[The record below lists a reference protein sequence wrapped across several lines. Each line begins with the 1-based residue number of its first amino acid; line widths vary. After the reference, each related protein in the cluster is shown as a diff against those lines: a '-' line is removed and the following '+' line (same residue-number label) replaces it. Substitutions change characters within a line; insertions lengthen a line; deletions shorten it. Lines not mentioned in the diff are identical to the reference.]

1 MRAMSGFF
9 VFGTKPMAA
18 YVQVPIVVDAVQFLR
33 DDQPWPEE
41 VRPWSESAQPLSGCD
56 AWIRTAMGALCINS
70 TDWVLRW
77 PDGAATVCKHDVFSR
92 LYRPHTER
100 R

>member
-1 MRAMSGFF
+1 
-9 VFGTKPMAA
+9 MAA

-41 VRPWSESAQPLSGCD
+41 VQAWSASGEQLAGSD
-56 AWIRTAMGALCINS
+56 AWIQTPQGALCINS

-77 PDGAATVCKHDVFSR
+77 PDGAVTKCTHDVFCR
-92 LYRPHTER
+92 LYRPQSEMR
-100 R
+100 